1 MSTDQFPGMSQ
12 NGREAL
18 DQGFNPRSLSDEDY
32 AIYVKATGTDAAGFP
47 VEPEPAAEGEDDA

>member
-1 MSTDQFPGMSQ
+1 MSQ